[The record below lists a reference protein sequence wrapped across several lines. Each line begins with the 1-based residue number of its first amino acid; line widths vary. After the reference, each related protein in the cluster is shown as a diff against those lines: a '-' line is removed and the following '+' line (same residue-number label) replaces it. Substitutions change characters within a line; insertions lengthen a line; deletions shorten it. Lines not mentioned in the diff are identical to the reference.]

1 MKNLK
6 VFLFTMLFVGMAFT
20 TSAQID
26 PKKDTTDCE
35 TVAVGKSQVSFDLG
49 ADLMSRYVWR
59 GLEYGGSGPSIQPNI
74 CMTWGGLQVGFW
86 GAYSTNG
93 TNNTQELD
101 IFASYTFLKDYFTIG
116 VTDYFFTNEL
126 LTDEF
131 LNYKSDST
139 GHILE
144 GSISFNGTEKI
155 PVSLLVAMNFYGHD
169 AYTVNDDPT
178 SPDFNSENGIQY
190 STYLELGYSTNIKT
204 ITFDAFAGFN
214 LTAPKLE
221 NTTTGYIGENG
232 FYGSKAGLVNLG
244 FTFGKEI
251 KITESYSL
259 PISASIITNPLD
271 KHFYFVCGIS
281 L

>member
-6 VFLFTMLFVGMAFT
+6 GLLLSLIFAAISISSF
-20 TSAQID
+20 AQID
-26 PKKDTTDCE
+26 PKKDTSDCE
-35 TVAVGKSQVSFDLG
+35 TVVVGKSQISFDIG

-59 GLEYGGSGPSIQPNI
+59 GLEYGGSGPSVQPNI
-74 CMTWGGLQVGFW
+74 CMTWGGLQLGFW
-86 GAYSTNG
+86 GAYSLNG

-101 IFASYTFLKDYFTIG
+101 LYASYTFLNEYLTIG
-116 VTDYFFTNEL
+116 FTDYFFTNEL

-139 GHILE
+139 GHVLE
-144 GSISFNGTEKI
+144 GSFSFNGTDKI
-155 PVSLLVAMNFYGHD
+155 PLSLLVAINLYGND
-169 AYTVNDDPT
+169 AHIVNDDPT
-178 SPDFNSENGIQY
+178 SADFNKNDGIQY
-190 STYLELGYSTNIKT
+190 STYVELGYSTSIKE
-204 ITFDAFAGFN
+204 ISFDAFAGVN
-214 LTAPKLE
+214 LTTPKSEDLL
-221 NTTTGYIGENG
+221 TGYNGEAG

-251 KITESYSL
+251 KITEKFSL

-271 KHFYFVCGIS
+271 KHYYFVCGIS